1 MLFAQIL
8 YLRQPVG
15 FRITA
20 DESETTEKETAVYQA
35 GEGSRTFSFCI
46 QQIDLQHLS
55 EPLGRKIV

>member
-20 DESETTEKETAVYQA
+20 DESEKQLKKRLRFTKRGRGAAHSLFVYN
-35 GEGSRTFSFCI
+35 
-46 QQIDLQHLS
+46 
-55 EPLGRKIV
+55 K